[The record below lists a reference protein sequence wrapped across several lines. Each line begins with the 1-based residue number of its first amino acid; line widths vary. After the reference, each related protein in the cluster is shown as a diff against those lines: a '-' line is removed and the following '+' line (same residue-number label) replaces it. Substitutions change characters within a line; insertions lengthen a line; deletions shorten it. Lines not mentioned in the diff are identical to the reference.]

1 MTETTES
8 SDQPSIVPD
17 ARVHATVV
25 DRRPSKLNQV
35 AAWVAIVA
43 GIVFIVGSVFFT
55 GFFLGRHS
63 GHGGHGGGWQH
74 HKGNE
79 MQFRGG
85 PPMMQMG
92 PGMGGP
98 GMGPGMGPRMG
109 PGMGPDRDAG
119 PGPAQPPS
127 PPAPP
132 APRS

>member
-8 SDQPSIVPD
+8 PDQPSIVPD
-17 ARVHATVV
+17 ARVRETVV

-55 GFFLGRHS
+55 GFFLGRQS
-63 GHGGHGGGWQH
+63 GHGGGWQH
-74 HKGNE
+74 HRGTQME
-79 MQFRGG
+79 FRGG
-85 PPMMQMG
+85 PPMMPMG
-92 PGMGGP
+92 PGMGP
-98 GMGPGMGPRMG
+98 GMAPGMGPRMG
-109 PGMGPDRDAG
+109 PGMGPDRDER
-119 PGPAQPPS
+119 PGPVQPPS